1 MESEQVDKKLAWLDE
16 QQRKAA
22 DLAGGLGARLDAIEA
37 SLAKQ
42 VRQSQE
48 LMSDVARLAA
58 VAARISQFDEVVNK
72 HRQEFARLLEAAEER
87 RTEKEQQVD
96 AMRRGDQEDL
106 SRVLA
111 QLKVQIDELEETS
124 RMLEGR
130 REEGFRVTRT
140 LDALAKRVEVLA
152 GADEDRERLL
162 ASWEDMRRQ
171 DGKRLNDYETQMAE
185 FRVRVETLRGS
196 LDAVEDRTRRS
207 ETRLGD
213 TLAGEAER
221 KQAQE
226 VWLEQQGLRI
236 VGFERDSRAWAQRFE
251 AFEKLAADFDERV
264 MAYEE
269 TYRGLKQ
276 LGLELEQTT
285 EQVERRLTES
295 TEIQRLGEER
305 LKQGWSTFQ
314 ADDQKRWNTFKLAT
328 EEQWR
333 EHRRQHEK
341 IESALEGI
349 EARLDAV
356 DHHTQDLLESSEQRI
371 IDLLATVRDWASRIE
386 HRTGEPRR

>member
-16 QQRKAA
+16 QQRRAA

-96 AMRRGDQEDL
+96 VMRRGDQEDL

-111 QLKVQIDELEETS
+111 QLKMQIDELEETS

-171 DGKRLNDYETQMAE
+171 DGKRLNDYETEMAE

>member
-16 QQRKAA
+16 QQRKAS
-22 DLAGGLGARLDAIEA
+22 DLAGGLGHRLDAIEA
-37 SLAKQ
+37 SLASQ

-58 VAARISQFDEVVNK
+58 VAARISQFDEVVNN

-87 RTEKEQQVD
+87 RTDKERQLD
-96 AMRRGDQEDL
+96 AMRRGDQEEV
-106 SRVLA
+106 SKALA
-111 QLKVQIDELEETS
+111 QLRVQIGALEETS
-124 RMLEGR
+124 RMLEGNR
-130 REEGFRVTRT
+130 DEGFRVTRT
-140 LDALAKRVEVLA
+140 LDALGKRVEVLA

-162 ASWEDMRRQ
+162 ASWEDLRRQ

-185 FRVRVETLRGS
+185 FRVRIETLRGS

-207 ETRLGD
+207 ETRLAD
-213 TLAGEAER
+213 TSAGETER

-226 VWLEQQGLRI
+226 LWLEQQGLRI
-236 VGFERDSRAWAQRFE
+236 VGFEREWRDWGQRFE
-251 AFEKLAADFDERV
+251 AFEKQVAEFDERV

-269 TYRGLKQ
+269 TYRGLNQ
-276 LGLELEQTT
+276 LRLELEQTT

-295 TEIQRLGEER
+295 AEIQRLGEER

-314 ADDQKRWNTFKLAT
+314 AEDQKRWNTFRLAT

-349 EARLDAV
+349 ESRLDAV
-356 DHHTQDLLESSEQRI
+356 DHHTQDLLVSSEQRI
-371 IDLLATVRDWASRIE
+371 VDLLATVRDWASRIE

>member
-16 QQRKAA
+16 QQRKGA